1 MISSNPARRA
11 VWKYTLK
18 YEEKK
23 GQIMKKKMIAL
34 LLALV
39 MALSLAACGGKGG
52 SGEKDDPGGNSSSGN
67 TGTTPAESGTTVG
80 TDGTVTTQYAGTEV
94 ETDKELPPF
103 KVLVMYGTFTDK
115 LGSQYK
121 SALEYLA
128 EPLNIEFTFL
138 EVGTGGDDALTAI
151 QAALV
156 SGYDAALGTT
166 ANEAYVS
173 IFQNAGVPYVVSGA
187 MPSNEEQAR
196 TLADNYPMYLGS
208 VVVDDYGAGYEMAES
223 LYRDGCRNVMWNGLQ
238 RGASGQHDARALGFI
253 DAVAS
258 HDDMNLITEN
268 YDYSAWADSIA
279 TAAATYIE
287 LDGVGCTAMSE
298 AIYNIVETEGLVG
311 TVRLAGIDV
320 SEGTGRAFENG
331 SLSYMAAGNYATE
344 MISFA
349 VLYNY
354 ILDGTRVI
362 EDPAVNL
369 AMNNINLNSLEDYNN
384 YIKYLDS
391 GVPVYTAQEILEM
404 THYYDES
411 FDADAMTKLCQAYS
425 LEDVMARHADLIG

>member
-1 MISSNPARRA
+1 
-11 VWKYTLK
+11 
-18 YEEKK
+18 
-23 GQIMKKKMIAL
+23 MKKKMIAL

-39 MALSLAACGGKGG
+39 MALSLAACGGSGG
-52 SGEKDDPGGNSSSGN
+52 SGEKDNSGGNNSSGD
-67 TGTTPAESGTTVG
+67 TGTTPVESGTTVG
-80 TDGTVTTQYAGTEV
+80 TDGTVTTQYAGADV

-103 KVLVMYGTFTDK
+103 KVLVMYGSFTDK

-121 SALEYLA
+121 SSLEYLA

-196 TLADNYPMYLGS
+196 TLADNYPLYLGS
-208 VVVDDYGAGYEMAES
+208 IVVDDYGAGYEMAES

-404 THYYDES
+404 THYYDAS

>member
-1 MISSNPARRA
+1 
-11 VWKYTLK
+11 
-18 YEEKK
+18 
-23 GQIMKKKMIAL
+23 MKKKMMAL

-39 MALSLAACGGKGG
+39 MALSLAACGSSGG
-52 SGEKDDPGGNSSSGN
+52 SGEKDNSEGNSSSGDAAS
-67 TGTTPAESGTTVG
+67 PAESGTTVG

-94 ETDKELPPF
+94 KTDKELPPF

-238 RGASGQHDARALGFI
+238 RGASGQHDARALGFT

-279 TAAATYIE
+279 TAAATYTE

-425 LEDVMARHADLIG
+425 LEDVMVRHADLID

>member
-1 MISSNPARRA
+1 
-11 VWKYTLK
+11 
-18 YEEKK
+18 
-23 GQIMKKKMIAL
+23 MKKKTMAL
-34 LLALV
+34 LLALI
-39 MALSLAACGGKGG
+39 MTLSLAACGGSPGKSGG
-52 SGEKDDPGGNSSSGN
+52 D
-67 TGTTPAESGTTVG
+67 TGTAGSETTDSGTSGTAPAESGTTVG
-80 TDGTVTTQYAGTEV
+80 ADGTVTTQYAGTEV
-94 ETDKELPPF
+94 NTDKELPPF

-173 IFQNAGVPYVVSGA
+173 IFQNAGVPYVVSGS

-196 TLADNYPMYLGS
+196 ALADNYPMYLGS

-362 EDPAVNL
+362 ADPAVNL

-404 THYYDES
+404 THYCDEN
-411 FDADAMTKLCQAYS
+411 FDAGAMTKLCQAYS
-425 LEDVMARHADLIG
+425 LEDVMARHADLID

>member
-1 MISSNPARRA
+1 
-11 VWKYTLK
+11 
-18 YEEKK
+18 
-23 GQIMKKKMIAL
+23 MKKKMIAL